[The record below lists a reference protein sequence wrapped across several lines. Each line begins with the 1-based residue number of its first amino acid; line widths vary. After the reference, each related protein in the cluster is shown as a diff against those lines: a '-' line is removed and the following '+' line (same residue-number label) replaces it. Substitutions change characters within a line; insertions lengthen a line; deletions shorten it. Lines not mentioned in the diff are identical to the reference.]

1 MTSGTLNNCYNKPY
15 IAKVDCFIG
24 FSGNG
29 RGTYFCINKQTTNTQ
44 RTRFMKKI
52 KVLFVTTLF
61 AGSVFAQE
69 RPMHEVYSM
78 MVFNF
83 TKYVQWPDHTAGG
96 EFVIGVIGNN
106 DVYNT
111 LNTWYGGKPR
121 GSKTYVIKKFN
132 SSDEVT
138 DCHVVFIDKT
148 KSGVFDDVNNKLKG
162 KGSLI
167 ITDKNGLGEKGSGIN
182 FKTVDNKLKFELNQK
197 AIEASNLK
205 VSGALSSMGI
215 LI

>member
-1 MTSGTLNNCYNKPY
+1 
-15 IAKVDCFIG
+15 
-24 FSGNG
+24 
-29 RGTYFCINKQTTNTQ
+29 
-44 RTRFMKKI
+44 MKKVNALLI
-52 KVLFVTTLF
+52 ATLLIT
-61 AGSVFAQE
+61 GSAFAQE

-83 TKYVQWPDHTAGG
+83 TKYVQWPDHTATG

-106 DVYNT
+106 DVFKT
-111 LNTWYGGKPR
+111 LETWYGGKPR

-132 SSDEVT
+132 SSSEVS
-138 DCHVVFIDKT
+138 DCHVLFIDKS
-148 KSGVFDDVNNKLKG
+148 KSGEFDAVNAKVQG
-162 KGSLI
+162 KGTLL

-197 AIEASNLK
+197 AIETANLK
-205 VSGALSSMGI
+205 VSGALSSMAI

>member
-1 MTSGTLNNCYNKPY
+1 MKTIKAL
-15 IAKVDCFIG
+15 ALAALM
-24 FSGNG
+24 FSGS
-29 RGTYFCINKQTTNTQ
+29 
-44 RTRFMKKI
+44 
-52 KVLFVTTLF
+52 
-61 AGSVFAQE
+61 AFAQD

-83 TKYVQWPDHTAGG
+83 TRYVQWPDQAGSG

-106 DVYNT
+106 DVYKT
-111 LNTWYGGKPR
+111 LTEWYGGKPR

-132 SSDEVT
+132 SASEVG
-138 DCHVVFIDKT
+138 DCHVLYIDKA
-148 KSGVFDDVNNKLKG
+148 KSGEFETANTKLKG
-162 KGSLI
+162 KGTLV
-167 ITDKNGLGEKGSGIN
+167 ITDKNGLGEKGSAIN

-205 VSGALSSMGI
+205 VSSSLSSMAI

>member
-1 MTSGTLNNCYNKPY
+1 
-15 IAKVDCFIG
+15 
-24 FSGNG
+24 
-29 RGTYFCINKQTTNTQ
+29 
-44 RTRFMKKI
+44 MKKF
-52 KVLFVTTLF
+52 KAFVIAALI
-61 AGSVFAQE
+61 AGSAYAQD

-96 EFVIGVIGNN
+96 EFVIGVIGNTE
-106 DVYNT
+106 VYNT
-111 LNTWYGGKPR
+111 LSTWYAGKPR
-121 GSKTYVIKKFN
+121 GSKTYVIKKFTN
-132 SSDEVT
+132 AEEMT
-138 DCHVVFIDKT
+138 DCHVVFIDRT
-148 KSGVFDDVNNKLKG
+148 KSGVFEDVNNKMKG
-162 KGSLI
+162 KGTLI

-205 VSGALSSMGI
+205 VSGALSSMAI